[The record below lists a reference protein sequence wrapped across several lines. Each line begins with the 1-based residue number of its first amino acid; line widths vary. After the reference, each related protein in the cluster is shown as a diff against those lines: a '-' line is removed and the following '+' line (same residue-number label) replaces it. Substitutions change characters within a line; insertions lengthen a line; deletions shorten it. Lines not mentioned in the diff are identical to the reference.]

1 MASGE
6 VRYEIFSGEL
16 LGSWDS
22 RISVV
27 PKYEDYEINSA
38 GRPVLRPCEPYI
50 VIEASVHKVF
60 NGHNVYGGAT
70 DFQQACSDF
79 VVLLEQL
86 LQYRA
91 TTCKVWTVHRVDVA
105 LVYRLSKPACKEFF
119 DGMQLINFPRRKK
132 DLRNMR
138 WRSTSQED
146 NHRQVLSQR
155 FGIFCSRK
163 IQTTQFLQQFIRAFI
178 RKKRSQKQRT
188 YRAKN
193 QGITTISR

>member
-1 MASGE
+1 MLLRTGLEMASGE

-86 LQYRA
+86 LSIE
-91 TTCKVWTVHRVDVA
+91 
-105 LVYRLSKPACKEFF
+105 LPPA
-119 DGMQLINFPRRKK
+119 
-132 DLRNMR
+132 
-138 WRSTSQED
+138 RSG
-146 NHRQVLSQR
+146 L
-155 FGIFCSRK
+155 
-163 IQTTQFLQQFIRAFI
+163 FIA
-178 RKKRSQKQRT
+178 
-188 YRAKN
+188 
-193 QGITTISR
+193 